1 MPTQLVMNSSDDL
14 DQLARWHE
22 RLPVYARTQGSYLND
37 LLAQGFD
44 QEQAFLL
51 VRDWSSRTM
60 YWACDARQAFP
71 EAPDFIPLDPEHADL
86 SVASSNEDY
95 LIAAIDPPFGSQ
107 PLRQEDLADL
117 TNVVH
122 LENSR
127 SNSDRDGEASGQKPL
142 FDDVDDSRLDEA
154 A

>member
-1 MPTQLVMNSSDDL
+1 MPTQLEMNPSDDL
-14 DQLARWHE
+14 DQLSRWHE

-71 EAPDFIPLDPEHADL
+71 EAPDFIPLDA
-86 SVASSNEDY
+86 EDPSCAQGSEEY

-107 PLRQEDLADL
+107 PLRQEDLGDL
-117 TNVVH
+117 TNVVQ
-122 LENSR
+122 L
-127 SNSDRDGEASGQKPL
+127 DRDGYKSNQGRDGEVIGQKPL
-142 FDDVDDSRLDEA
+142 FDDVEDTRLDDA